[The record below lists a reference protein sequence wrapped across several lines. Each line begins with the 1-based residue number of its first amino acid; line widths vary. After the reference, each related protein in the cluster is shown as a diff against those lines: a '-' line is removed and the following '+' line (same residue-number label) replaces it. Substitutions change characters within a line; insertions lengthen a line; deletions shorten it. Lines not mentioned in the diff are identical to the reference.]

1 MPSPTHSPATISHF
15 QTTRN
20 GVLHLDFELRNGQT
34 VLTRDLQ
41 KAPLMIVRPFV
52 LPCGTLS
59 AFIVNP
65 TGGVLG
71 GDHAEIRVSVGPGA
85 RVLLLTQSATR
96 IQPSPTG
103 LDAVQD
109 IRFTVATGARLE
121 YYPERSIPFAGSRFV
136 QSIRAELEDGAEF
149 GMTETLAAGRVAMGE
164 RLKFERY
171 RSSVEV
177 QRAGRRVYLDRLD
190 LQPGAQHLDAPG
202 LLGGRAYSASGVW
215 VGDTPGSEFP
225 AVPGVLASGLGGS
238 GAIWLRA
245 AAHRGPDLD
254 VALAGARQAVR
265 AGLFGAGPLQVR
277 R

>member
-1 MPSPTHSPATISHF
+1 
-15 QTTRN
+15 
-20 GVLHLDFELRNGQT
+20 
-34 VLTRDLQ
+34 
-41 KAPLMIVRPFV
+41 MIVRPFA

-96 IQPSPTG
+96 IQPSPHG
-103 LDAVQD
+103 SEAVQD
-109 IRFTVATGARLE
+109 LRFTVAAGGRLE
-121 YYPERSIPFAGSRFV
+121 YYPERSIPFAGSRFLQTV
-136 QSIRAELEDGAEF
+136 RAELEAGAEF
-149 GMTETLAAGRVAMGE
+149 GMTETLAVGRVAMGE
-164 RLKFERY
+164 RLRFERY
-171 RSSVEV
+171 RSNVEV
-177 QRAGRRVYLDRLD
+177 WRAGRRIHLDRVD
-190 LQPGAQHLDAPG
+190 IQPRTQHLDAPG
-202 LLGGRAYSASGVW
+202 LLGVRAYSASGVW
-215 VGDTPGSEFP
+215 VGNTPVSEFP
-225 AVPGVLASGLGGS
+225 AVPGVLASGLSAS